1 MKIVGVIPARYG
13 STRLPGKPLKR
24 IGNKTLIHHV
34 YKNAGNCQKLD
45 EIIVA
50 TDHQQ
55 IYDEVQSFG
64 GRVKLTSTSHT
75 SGTDRVAE
83 AVANLECKYV
93 VNIQGDEPFIE
104 PADIDQLIEDVVA
117 RECKVGSLA
126 KKGITWDEYRDPDCV
141 KIITDN
147 NNFAIYFSRHSIP
160 YIREINKINE
170 KDIPALKHIG
180 VYIFTRELLIEFTK
194 MPVSSLEKLEKLEQ
208 LRLLE
213 MGYKIFITKTNHDSF
228 GIDTPDDLKKALGA
242 IKRHEFNKKD

>member
-13 STRLPGKPLKR
+13 STRLPGKPLKK

-34 YKNAGNCQKLD
+34 YKNAGKCRKLD

-64 GRVKLTSTSHT
+64 GRVKLTSTGHT

-83 AVANLECKYV
+83 VVADIECEYV

-104 PADIDQLIEDVVA
+104 PADIDQLIEDVLA
-117 RECKVGSLA
+117 RDCQIGSLA
-126 KKGITWDEYRDPDCV
+126 KKGITWEEFRNPDCV
-141 KIITDN
+141 KVITDK

-160 YIREINKINE
+160 YIRDNNKTNE
-170 KDIPALKHIG
+170 EDIPALKHIG
-180 VYIFTRELLIEFTK
+180 VYIFSRELLLEFTK
-194 MPVSSLEKLEKLEQ
+194 MPVSSLEKLERLEQ

-213 MGYKIFITKTNHDSF
+213 RGYKIFITKTTHDSL
-228 GIDTPDDLKKALGA
+228 GIDTPDDLKKAQGA